1 MTENNKS
8 YSEWKAH
15 YLAVRKRLGGLGPS
29 AGLVPMQAVRPQ
41 PVVPETAEMVAVV
54 EKPKYEPP
62 KIVWDVKGMPKNN
75 FFRLLIETAKK
86 YNIDPN
92 RIMAKDRSQ
101 YLVEMRRELIWRA
114 VHECKY
120 SRARVAKMMGRDHTT
135 ILHALECWERDH
147 VARA

>member
-1 MTENNKS
+1 MK
-8 YSEWKAH
+8 
-15 YLAVRKRLGGLGPS
+15 KRLGGLGPS

-41 PVVPETAEMVAVV
+41 PPEPKSVEEVVVQT
-54 EKPKYEPP
+54 KPQPEPP

-92 RIMAKDRSQ
+92 RIMAKDRSH

-114 VHECKY
+114 VHECNY
-120 SRARVAKMMGRDHTT
+120 SRSRVAKMMGRDHTT
-135 ILHALECWERDH
+135 ILHALDCWERDH
-147 VARA
+147 GLRA